1 MLNNFLQIVPE
12 VIFDAVERLG
22 GRCTGRFLT
31 LNALENRVYD
41 TEMEQG
47 PHLVVKFYRPGRWTR
62 ATIQAEHDFLKALNA
77 SEIPVVCP
85 LTDERGQS
93 VFEITGVMF
102 AIFPKR
108 PGRLEPELSKQQ
120 LTRLGR
126 FLARLHNVGATV
138 KDAPRQRLDPETYGR
153 EPLKFLKHGR
163 FVPMELASR
172 FQTIASEICAAI
184 TPRFA
189 HADYIL
195 LHGDC
200 HSGNIL
206 WNRDDPY
213 FIDFDDMLYA
223 PPVQDIWMLTG
234 GDDDYGKERRRILL
248 EAYEQ
253 IRVFD
258 MTTLQLIEPLRA
270 LRMIYFSAWI
280 ARRWEDYAFKMAF
293 PDFGT
298 EHYWQEQIEAL
309 ALQLEKLQS
318 VPTDLYS

>member
-1 MLNNFLQIVPE
+1 MLDNFLQILPE
-12 VIFDAVERLG
+12 VIFEAAETLG
-22 GRCTGRFLT
+22 GRCTGRFYALH
-31 LNALENRVYD
+31 ALENRVYD
-41 TEMEQG
+41 IEMEEG
-47 PHLVVKFYRPGRWTR
+47 PHVIIKFYRPGRWNR
-62 ATIQAEHDFLKALNA
+62 ATIQAEHDFLEALEE

-85 LTDERGQS
+85 LTDDKGQS
-93 VFEITGVMF
+93 IFDINEVMF

-108 PGRLEPELSKQQ
+108 PGRLEPELTKEQ

-126 FLARLHNVGATV
+126 FMARLHNVGAAV
-138 KDAPRQRLDPETYGR
+138 KAAPRLRLDPQTYGR
-153 EPLKFLKHGR
+153 EPLNFLKDGN

-172 FQTIASEICAAI
+172 FETIVTQICDMI
-184 TPRFA
+184 TPRF
-189 HADYIL
+189 DSVQYVL

-234 GDDDYGKERRRILL
+234 ADDEYGKKQREILL

-253 IRVFD
+253 IRIFD

-270 LRMIYFSAWI
+270 LRMVHFSAWI
-280 ARRWEDYAFKMAF
+280 ARRWEDNAFRLAF

-309 ALQLEKLQS
+309 ALQLEKIQYS
-318 VPTDLYS
+318 TIDLYR

>member
-12 VIFDAVERLG
+12 VIFDAAETLG
-22 GRCTGRFLT
+22 GRCTGRFYT
-31 LNALENRVYD
+31 LHALENRVYD
-41 TEMEQG
+41 IEMEEG
-47 PHLVVKFYRPGRWTR
+47 PHLVIKFYRPGRWSR
-62 ATIQAEHDFLKALNA
+62 ATIQAEHDFLNALDE

-85 LTDERGQS
+85 LTDNTCQTI
-93 VFEITGVMF
+93 FEITGVMF

-108 PGRLEPELSKQQ
+108 PGRLEPELSKEQ

-138 KDAPRQRLDPETYGR
+138 KAAPRLRLDPQSYGR
-153 EPLKFLKHGR
+153 EPLQFLKNGH

-172 FQTIASEICAAI
+172 FETIASQICAAI
-184 TPRFA
+184 TPRFDRA
-189 HADYIL
+189 NYIL

-234 GDDDYGKERRRILL
+234 GDDEYGKEQRRIVL

-253 IRVFD
+253 IRTFD

-270 LRMIYFSAWI
+270 LRMIHFSAWI
-280 ARRWEDYAFKMAF
+280 ARRWEDSAFKSAF
-293 PDFGT
+293 PDLGT
-298 EHYWQEQIEAL
+298 EHYWQEQIEEL
-309 ALQLEKLQS
+309 ALQLEKVLYD
-318 VPTDLYS
+318 PTDVYR

>member
-12 VIFDAVERLG
+12 VIFDAAETLG
-22 GRCTGRFLT
+22 GRCTGRFYT
-31 LNALENRVYD
+31 LHALENRVYD
-41 TEMEQG
+41 IEMEEG
-47 PHLVVKFYRPGRWTR
+47 PHLVIKFYRPGRWSR
-62 ATIQAEHDFLKALNA
+62 ATIQAEHDFLDALDE

-85 LTDERGQS
+85 LTDNTGQTI
-93 VFEITGVMF
+93 FEITGVMF

-108 PGRLEPELSKQQ
+108 AGRLEPELSNEQ

-138 KDAPRQRLDPETYGR
+138 KAAPRLRLDPQTYGR
-153 EPLKFLKHGR
+153 EPLKFLKDGR
-163 FVPMELASR
+163 FLPMELISR
-172 FQTIASEICAAI
+172 FEMIASEICAVIA
-184 TPRFA
+184 PRYDGV
-189 HADYIL
+189 HYIL
-195 LHGDC
+195 VHGDC

-234 GDDDYGKERRRILL
+234 GDDEDGKERRRILL
-248 EAYEQ
+248 EAYEEM
-253 IRVFD
+253 RTFD
-258 MTTLQLIEPLRA
+258 ITTLQLIEPLRA
-270 LRMIYFSAWI
+270 LRMIHFSAWI
-280 ARRWEDYAFKMAF
+280 TRRWEDSAFKMSF

-309 ALQLEKLQS
+309 ALQLEK
-318 VPTDLYS
+318 VHYPTHDPYR

>member
-12 VIFDAVERLG
+12 IIFDAAETLG
-22 GRCTGRFLT
+22 GRCTGRFYT
-31 LNALENRVYD
+31 LHALENRVYD
-41 TEMEQG
+41 IEMEEG
-47 PHLVVKFYRPGRWTR
+47 PHLVIKFYHPGRWSR
-62 ATIQAEHDFLKALNA
+62 ATIQAEHNFLKALDN

-85 LTDERGQS
+85 LTDDSGQS
-93 VFEITGVMF
+93 IFEITGVMF

-108 PGRLEPELSKQQ
+108 PGRLEPELSKEQ

-126 FLARLHNVGATV
+126 FLARLHNVGAAV
-138 KDAPRQRLDPETYGR
+138 KDAPRLRLDPESYGR
-153 EPLKFLKHGR
+153 EPLKFLEHGH

-184 TPRFA
+184 TPRLA
-189 HADYIL
+189 GANYIL

-234 GDDDYGKERRRILL
+234 GDDEYGKDRRRILL

-253 IRVFD
+253 IRGFD
-258 MTTLQLIEPLRA
+258 VTTLQLIEPLRA
-270 LRMIYFSAWI
+270 LRMIHFSAWI
-280 ARRWEDYAFKMAF
+280 ARRWEDCAFKMAF

-309 ALQLEKLQS
+309 ALQLEKVQYFA
-318 VPTDLYS
+318 TDLYN

>member
-1 MLNNFLQIVPE
+1 VLDNFLQILPE
-12 VIFDAVERLG
+12 VIFDAAEKLG
-22 GRCTGRFLT
+22 GRCTGRFYA
-31 LNALENRVYD
+31 LNAMENRVYD
-41 TEMEQG
+41 IEMEEG
-47 PHLVVKFYRPGRWTR
+47 PRVITKFYRPGRWSR
-62 ATIQAEHDFLKALNA
+62 ATIQAEHDFLKALET

-85 LTDERGQS
+85 LTDDKGQS
-93 VFEITGVMF
+93 IFEINQVMF
-102 AIFPKR
+102 TIFPKR
-108 PGRLEPELSKQQ
+108 PGRLEPELNKEQ

-126 FLARLHNVGATV
+126 FMARLHNVGATV
-138 KDAPRQRLDPETYGR
+138 RAAPRLRLDPQTYGR
-153 EPLKFLKHGR
+153 DPLKFLKDGH

-172 FQTIASEICAAI
+172 LETIVTQICEAM
-184 TPRFA
+184 TPRFG
-189 HADYIL
+189 DVKFVL

-253 IRVFD
+253 IRTFD
-258 MTTLQLIEPLRA
+258 MRTMQLIEPLRA
-270 LRMIYFSAWI
+270 LRMIHFSAWI
-280 ARRWEDYAFKMAF
+280 ARRWEDSAFKLAF

-309 ALQLEKLQS
+309 ALQLEKVQYHT
-318 VPTDLYS
+318 TDLYR

>member
-12 VIFDAVERLG
+12 VIFDAAETLG
-22 GRCTGRFLT
+22 GRCTGRFYT

-41 TEMEQG
+41 IEMEEG
-47 PHLVVKFYRPGRWTR
+47 PHLVIKFYRPGRWSR
-62 ATIQAEHDFLKALNA
+62 ATIQAEHDFLKALDE

-85 LTDERGQS
+85 LTDDRGRS
-93 VFEITGVMF
+93 IFEITGVMF

-108 PGRLEPELSKQQ
+108 AGRLEPELSKEQ

-138 KDAPRQRLDPETYGR
+138 KAAPRLRLDPQTYGR
-153 EPLKFLKHGR
+153 EPLKFLKDGC
-163 FVPMELASR
+163 FLPMELISR
-172 FQTIASEICAAI
+172 FEMIASEICAVIA
-184 TPRFA
+184 PRYDGV
-189 HADYIL
+189 HYIL
-195 LHGDC
+195 VHGDC

-213 FIDFDDMLYA
+213 FIDFDDMLDA
-223 PPVQDIWMLTG
+223 PAVQDIWMLTG

-253 IRVFD
+253 IRAFD

-270 LRMIYFSAWI
+270 LRMIHFSAWI
-280 ARRWEDYAFKMAF
+280 ARRWEDCAFKMAF

-309 ALQLEKLQS
+309 ALQLEKVQCFT
-318 VPTDLYS
+318 TDLYH

>member
-12 VIFDAVERLG
+12 VIFDAVEKLG
-22 GRCTGRFLT
+22 GRCTGRFFT

-41 TEMEQG
+41 TEMEG
-47 PHLVVKFYRPGRWTR
+47 GSHLVIKFYRPGRWSR
-62 ATIQAEHDFLKALNA
+62 PTIQAEHDFLRALED

-85 LTDERGQS
+85 LTDDRGQS
-93 VFEITGVMF
+93 IFEITGVMF

-108 PGRLEPELSKQQ
+108 PGRLEAELSKEQ

-138 KDAPRQRLDPETYGR
+138 KDAPRLRLDPESYGR
-153 EPLKFLKHGR
+153 EPLKFLKHGH

-184 TPRFA
+184 KPRFA
-189 HADYIL
+189 DANCIL

-234 GDDDYGKERRRILL
+234 GDDEYGKERRRILL

-280 ARRWEDYAFKMAF
+280 ARRWDDYAFKMAF

-309 ALQLEKLQS
+309 ALQLEKVQS
-318 VPTDLYS
+318 LPSGLYN